1 MDIDSLSKMVRE
13 LIPYR
18 DEVALPGVGVFVAE
32 LVPASFSD
40 KGYTINPPYRRLSF
54 RQREGT
60 DRSLVDLAVSR
71 DGRDEAGF
79 ERELT
84 DYLAELKDVLIER
97 KTIIFPGLG
106 KLRATRENHFFFVPD
121 ESLDIYPEGF
131 GLCPL
136 SLKFRSEGSEE
147 DGAAVGAARAETVF
161 AQGMSGD
168 GSPTSGI
175 QDAPA
180 AELAGPSSGIQ
191 DSPSAGFGSP
201 ASDIQDTPSAGF
213 GSPASGIQDA
223 PAAGFGN
230 PSSDIQDAPAA
241 RFTGPDSDS
250 GVPEEIVS
258 GEAAQMSA
266 APRHSDEATQVPA
279 APLRSDEA
287 AQVSADP
294 RRSDETAQMPAS
306 PRRSD
311 EAAQMSAAPSHS
323 DESAQVPASPR
334 HSEEATQMP
343 ASPRRKMPGAFRLL
357 LWALVTALLLLAAL
371 AVAGRVAPR
380 LVDNILYT
388 PEERA
393 LIWN

>member
-168 GSPTSGI
+168 GSPAS
-175 QDAPA
+175 D
-180 AELAGPSSGIQ
+180 IQ
-191 DSPSAGFGSP
+191 DSPATGLAGP
-201 ASDIQDTPSAGF
+201 ASDIQDSPS
-213 GSPASGIQDA
+213 
-223 PAAGFGN
+223 AGFGN
-230 PSSDIQDAPAA
+230 PSSDIQDAPATGLIGPA
-241 RFTGPDSDS
+241 SGIQDAPAAELTGPDSDS

-266 APRHSDEATQVPA
+266 TPRHSDEATQVPA
-279 APLRSDEA
+279 APRHSGEPT
-287 AQVSADP
+287 QVS
-294 RRSDETAQMPAS
+294 
-306 PRRSD
+306 
-311 EAAQMSAAPSHS
+311 SAPC
-323 DESAQVPASPR
+323 

>member
-60 DRSLVDLAVSR
+60 DRSLVDLVVSR

-136 SLKFRSEGSEE
+136 SLKFRSEGTEE

-161 AQGMSGD
+161 AQGMSDD
-168 GSPTSGI
+168 GSPASDIQDSPATGLIGPASGI

-180 AELAGPSSGIQ
+180 AEL
-191 DSPSAGFGSP
+191 
-201 ASDIQDTPSAGF
+201 
-213 GSPASGIQDA
+213 
-223 PAAGFGN
+223 
-230 PSSDIQDAPAA
+230 
-241 RFTGPDSDS
+241 TGPDSDS

-306 PRRSD
+306 PRR
-311 EAAQMSAAPSHS
+311 
-323 DESAQVPASPR
+323 
-334 HSEEATQMP
+334 
-343 ASPRRKMPGAFRLL
+343 KMPGAFRLL

>member
-60 DRSLVDLAVSR
+60 DRSLVDLAVGR

-106 KLRATRENHFFFVPD
+106 KLRATRENHFFFVPN

-136 SLKFRSEGSEE
+136 SLKFRSEGTEE

-161 AQGMSGD
+161 AQGMSDD
-168 GSPTSGI
+168 GSPASGI

-180 AELAGPSSGIQ
+180 AGLAGL
-191 DSPSAGFGSP
+191 
-201 ASDIQDTPSAGF
+201 ASDIQDSPSAGF

-230 PSSDIQDAPAA
+230 PSSDIQDAPATGL
-241 RFTGPDSDS
+241 TGPDSDN
-250 GVPEEIVS
+250 GLPEEIVS
-258 GEAAQMSA
+258 G
-266 APRHSDEATQVPA
+266 
-279 APLRSDEA
+279 
-287 AQVSADP
+287 
-294 RRSDETAQMPAS
+294 
-306 PRRSD
+306 
-311 EAAQMSAAPSHS
+311 
-323 DESAQVPASPR
+323 
-334 HSEEATQMP
+334 EATQMP

>member
-60 DRSLVDLAVSR
+60 DRSLVDLVVSR

-168 GSPTSGI
+168 GSP
-175 QDAPA
+175 
-180 AELAGPSSGIQ
+180 
-191 DSPSAGFGSP
+191 
-201 ASDIQDTPSAGF
+201 ASDIQDTPSAGL
-213 GSPASGIQDA
+213 
-223 PAAGFGN
+223 
-230 PSSDIQDAPAA
+230 
-241 RFTGPDSDS
+241 TGPDSDN
-250 GVPEEIVS
+250 GLPEEIVS
-258 GEAAQMSA
+258 GEAAQVPASPRHSDEAAQMSA
-266 APRHSDEATQVPA
+266 APRHSDEATQVSA
-279 APLRSDEA
+279 APSRSDEA
-287 AQVSADP
+287 AQVSA
-294 RRSDETAQMPAS
+294 S
-306 PRRSD
+306 PRHSE
-311 EAAQMSAAPSHS
+311 EAAQMSAALRCSDEAAQMPAAPHHS
-323 DESAQVPASPR
+323 DEAA
-334 HSEEATQMP
+334 QMP
-343 ASPRRKMPGAFRLL
+343 AAPRRKMPGVFRLL
-357 LWALVTALLLLAAL
+357 LCALVAALLLLAAL